1 MIQPLIEEVD
11 LGTIYGTCGHE
22 LSIERDAVSGVA
34 VKGYMREGDRCID
47 FRSLCADCE
56 ADYEKDG
63 MVLHNKE
70 EENKWL
76 REGK

>member
-1 MIQPLIEEVD
+1 M
-11 LGTIYGTCGHE
+11 GTIYGTCGHE
-22 LSIERDAVSGVA
+22 LSIEREAVSGVS
-34 VKGYMREGDRCID
+34 VKGCTREGESCVD

-63 MVLHNKE
+63 MVLHNEE

-76 REGK
+76 MEEGE